1 MREPSLSVVPPTPPQ
16 TVLDGLPLDA
26 LVDLRQQYRY
36 RLADLEAAIT
46 RRLAAQPRA
55 EQEQVEEVHEED
67 EYLTVVELAE
77 RVGYAEQTIRNL
89 MGQGVFR
96 LGVHF
101 VKPRGRILFRWSVV
115 EAWLE
120 KEPR

>member
-1 MREPSLSVVPPTPPQ
+1 MREPLAILSPAPPQ
-16 TVLDGLPLDA
+16 KVLDSLPLDA
-26 LVDLRQQYRY
+26 LVALRQQHRY
-36 RLADLEAAIT
+36 RIADIEAAIT
-46 RRLAAQPRA
+46 RRLAVQRRA

-101 VKPRGRILFRWSVV
+101 VKPRGRVLFRWSVV